1 MRLQTVSLLLL
12 MSILWVQRAVAQ
24 YVQTNPLEWMALAEG
39 NEAINGE
46 IESQTDG
53 QLRTAALQNTIAAE
67 FNKSMNGNGNTAATC
82 KRPAGMLP
90 R

>member
-1 MRLQTVSLLLL
+1 MRLQTASLLLL
-12 MSILWVQRAVAQ
+12 MSILWVQYAVAQ

-53 QLRTAALQNTIAAE
+53 QLRTAPCRIPLPPSLI
-67 FNKSMNGNGNTAATC
+67 KSMNGNGNTAVTC